1 MPEHLTLHELVF
13 KKPAGT
19 SRGILHTKPSWIYE
33 YALPNGKTAQTE
45 FPIIPGLSPEFQN
58 HEQYEKALK
67 IFIAE
72 AQPHFESWSQSDF
85 FSNRVFQ
92 NFINNWQAYPS
103 FIFGLEIFLN
113 LEYPSQWSSCLISEF
128 FYAWSIAHT
137 NQRLG
142 LDG

>member
-58 HEQYEKALK
+58 NMK
-67 IFIAE
+67 
-72 AQPHFESWSQSDF
+72 
-85 FSNRVFQ
+85 R
-92 NFINNWQAYPS
+92 
-103 FIFGLEIFLN
+103 
-113 LEYPSQWSSCLISEF
+113 
-128 FYAWSIAHT
+128 
-137 NQRLG
+137 R
-142 LDG
+142 